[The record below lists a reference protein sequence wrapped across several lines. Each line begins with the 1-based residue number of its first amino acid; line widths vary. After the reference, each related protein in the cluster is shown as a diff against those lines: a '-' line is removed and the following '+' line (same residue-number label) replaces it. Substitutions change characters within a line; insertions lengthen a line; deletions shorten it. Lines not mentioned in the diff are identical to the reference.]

1 MDNIGGILL
10 AGGLGTRL
18 IPNTTSINKHLLPV
32 YDKPMIYYSLSLLFL
47 SGIRDVTLVCNEQ
60 DLNGFNKLL
69 ENGEQFGANIKYS
82 IQDNPNGIPDAINTA
97 LADNSFSQNL
107 VVLGDN
113 FIYGRE
119 FFNDFKKNISKNEK
133 ILLFSQF
140 VKDPSKFGVIK
151 SKSNGEIQDIVE
163 KPKEFLSNEVLIGM
177 YLFDK
182 SFSEHFKNI
191 KLSKRGEFEI
201 VDLVKDYGLPNL
213 IVKKIGRG
221 AAWFDMGSFDSFY
234 NCSSFVKTIQDR
246 LGLLVCSPHE
256 IAFNNGWISK
266 SNLDKFI
273 KQNSN
278 SEYFEKL
285 SYLLK

>member
-1 MDNIGGILL
+1 MGNIGGILL

-18 IPNTTSINKHLLPV
+18 IPNTTSINKHFLPV

-47 SGIRDVTLVCNEQ
+47 SGIREVTIVCNES
-60 DLNGFNKLL
+60 DLNSFEKLL
-69 ENGEQFGANIKYS
+69 ENGEQFGAKIKYS

-97 LADNSFSQNL
+97 LAENSFSRNL

-119 FFNDFKKNISKNEK
+119 FFNDFKKNIIQTDK
-133 ILLFSQF
+133 IALFSQY
-140 VKDPSKFGVIK
+140 VKDPSEFGVINY
-151 SKSNGEIQDIVE
+151 KSNGEIKDIIE
-163 KPKEFLSNEVLIGM
+163 KPVKLISNEVVIGM

-182 SFSEHFKNI
+182 NFSTHFSNI
-191 KLSKRGEFEI
+191 NLSARGEFEI
-201 VDLVKDYGLPNL
+201 TDLIKDYGLSNL
-213 IVKKIGRG
+213 AVKKIGRG
-221 AAWFDMGSFDSFY
+221 TAWFDMGSFDSFY

-266 SNLDKFI
+266 YSLEKYI
-273 KQNSN
+273 KHYSN